1 MLKKA
6 KDLLVRIHREESG
19 SYMVE
24 MALVLV
30 GVALTVF
37 LAASTLSTDGIIPKY
52 NDITDEIKDV
62 AVPDLTP

>member
-1 MLKKA
+1 MLKEFK
-6 KDLLVRIHREESG
+6 KLLVKIHSEESG

-37 LAASTLSTDGIIPKY
+37 AAASALSTNGIIPKY

-62 AVPDLTP
+62 AVPSLS